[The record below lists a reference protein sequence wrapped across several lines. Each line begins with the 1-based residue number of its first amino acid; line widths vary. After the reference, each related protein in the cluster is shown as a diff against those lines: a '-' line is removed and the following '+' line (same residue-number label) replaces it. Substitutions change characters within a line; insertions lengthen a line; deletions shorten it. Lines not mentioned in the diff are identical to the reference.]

1 LAELNHYPQPESLVF
16 RAEISLLNTMRLLVQ
31 RIKEAKVSVE
41 GTEIGT
47 AGAGLCVF
55 FGVGKADDANKAR
68 YLSEKISNLRIFED
82 EQGKMN
88 RSVRDV
94 GGEILVVSQFTLYG
108 DCTSGNRPSFTEAAP
123 AAQAERL
130 YDTFVDRLRALG
142 LRVATGR
149 FGAKMDVSLTND
161 GPVTF
166 ILEA

>member
-1 LAELNHYPQPESLVF
+1 
-16 RAEISLLNTMRLLVQ
+16 MRLVIQ
-31 RIKEAKVSVE
+31 RVSNASVTV
-41 GTEIGT
+41 GDEIVGRI
-47 AGAGLCVF
+47 GAGLCVF
-55 FGVGKADDANKAR
+55 LGVGKADDESKAHL
-68 YLSEKISNLRIFED
+68 LSEKLSSLRIFED

-108 DCTSGNRPSFTEAAP
+108 DLKKGNRPSFTEAAP
-123 AAQAERL
+123 ATEAERL
-130 YDTFVDRLRALG
+130 YETFSDRLRALG

-161 GPVTF
+161 GPATF

>member
-1 LAELNHYPQPESLVF
+1 
-16 RAEISLLNTMRLLVQ
+16 MRLLVQ

-47 AGAGLCVF
+47 AGVGLCVF
-55 FGVGKADDANKAR
+55 LGVGKADDADKAR
-68 YLSEKISNLRIFED
+68 YLSEKLSNLRIFDD
-82 EQGKMN
+82 EEGKMN

-108 DCTSGNRPSFTEAAP
+108 DCTKGNRPSFTEAAP
-123 AAQAERL
+123 ATEAERL
-130 YDTFVDRLRALG
+130 YESFVDRLRALG

-161 GPVTF
+161 GPVTL

>member
-1 LAELNHYPQPESLVF
+1 
-16 RAEISLLNTMRLLVQ
+16 MRLLVQ
-31 RIKEAKVSVE
+31 RIKEAKVGVE
-41 GTEIGT
+41 GREIGT
-47 AGAGLCVF
+47 ASAGLCVF
-55 FGVGKADDANKAR
+55 VGVAKADDAGKAT
-68 YLSEKISNLRIFED
+68 YLAEKISNLRIFD
-82 EQGKMN
+82 DNQGKMN

-130 YDTFVDRLRALG
+130 YATFVDHLRALG
-142 LRVATGR
+142 LRVATGH
-149 FGAKMDVSLTND
+149 FGAKMEVSLTNN

>member
-1 LAELNHYPQPESLVF
+1 
-16 RAEISLLNTMRLLVQ
+16 MRLVIQ
-31 RIKEAKVSVE
+31 RVSNARV
-41 GTEIGT
+41 TSADEIVGQI
-47 AGAGLCVF
+47 GAGLCVF
-55 FGVGKADDANKAR
+55 LGIGKADDKSKAG
-68 YLSEKISNLRIFED
+68 LLAEKMGNLRIFED
-82 EQGKMN
+82 DQGKMN

-108 DCTSGNRPSFTEAAP
+108 DCTKGNRPSFSDAAP
-123 AAQAERL
+123 AAEAQRL
-130 YDTFVDRLRALG
+130 YETFVDCLRALG

>member
-1 LAELNHYPQPESLVF
+1 
-16 RAEISLLNTMRLLVQ
+16 MRLVIQ
-31 RIKEAKVSVE
+31 RVSNASV
-41 GTEIGT
+41 TVADEIVGQI
-47 AGAGLCVF
+47 GAGLCVF
-55 FGVGKADDANKAR
+55 LGVGKADDKSNAGLLA
-68 YLSEKISNLRIFED
+68 EKMGNLRIFED
-82 EQGKMN
+82 DQGKMN

-108 DCTSGNRPSFTEAAP
+108 DCTKGNRPSFTEAAP
-123 AAQAERL
+123 AAEAERL
-130 YDTFVDRLRALG
+130 YVYFVDRLTALG